1 MSLKLTTSLS
11 QRLVLT
17 PQLRQR
23 IEMLQMTT
31 LELTDLIQQQ
41 ILENPVLEEVATQEE
56 VGELAEKILDHLANA
71 DPGAA
76 PDEPQRLEAAEPEL
90 GSPASN
96 GSGDPEAVSS
106 VYVEG
111 EGDSSDGADGEGP
124 DVVAADLS
132 EDSVGDEIV
141 GEEGSRDAFEEIDFG
156 REFQDY
162 LDPGY
167 KTQEIEYKED
177 APTFEQFLTRA
188 PSLADHL
195 EWQLHMSPIAEE
207 ICEAAISVIGNLD
220 ADGRLNA
227 TNEEIA
233 AMGPW
238 GVETVEIARQS
249 VMHLDP
255 VGCGARDV
263 RECLLVQLEVRGE
276 SDRLAARLIGEHLSE
291 LQQHK
296 LPHLA
301 KQINTDVDTLL
312 DELQFIRTLDPY
324 PGRRYSSE
332 EPILISP
339 EIYIEKLD
347 EADEEYII
355 YFADD
360 GSPRLRVSQQYQQ
373 MLGKPDVSN
382 ETKSFIREK
391 MRSAVDLLRN
401 IEHRRQTI
409 YKVVESIVH
418 RQQDFLDKGVQYIKP
433 MMLKDIAE
441 DIGMHLSTVS
451 RVVNRKYAHTPQG
464 VIELRRF
471 FTEGMMNED
480 GEEISTRII
489 KLKIKKLIEEEDS
502 HNPITDD
509 QVVKILIKDGIKLS
523 RRTVAKYRD
532 QMSIPGSR
540 ERRAVV

>member
-1 MSLKLTTSLS
+1 MSVMLTTSLS

-31 LELTDLIQQQ
+31 LELSELIQQQ
-41 ILENPVLEEVATQEE
+41 MTENPVLEEVATQEE
-56 VGELAEKILDHLANA
+56 ARELAEKILDHMASGGEIENFE
-71 DPGAA
+71 A
-76 PDEPQRLEAAEPEL
+76 PSVDASAPEL
-90 GSPASN
+90 GEPASN
-96 GSGDPEAVSS
+96 GSGDVEAESSFLPEHETEYAANADAEGVSVEAGEELAPEAT
-106 VYVEG
+106 
-111 EGDSSDGADGEGP
+111 
-124 DVVAADLS
+124 
-132 EDSVGDEIV
+132 
-141 GEEGSRDAFEEIDFG
+141 RDPFEEVDFG

-167 KTQEIEYKED
+167 KTQEFEYKED

-188 PSLADHL
+188 PSLGEHL
-195 EWQLHMSPIAEE
+195 EWQLHMDSQEGAVSDAAE
-207 ICEAAISVIGNLD
+207 CVIGNLD
-220 ADGRLNA
+220 PDGRLTA
-227 TNEEIA
+227 SNEEISA
-233 AMGPW
+233 LGGW
-238 GVETVEIARQS
+238 SEEVVEKARAI
-249 VMHLDP
+249 VIRLEP
-255 VGCGARDV
+255 IGCGARDV
-263 RECLLVQLEVRGE
+263 RECLMAQLEARGE
-276 SDRLAARLIGEHLSE
+276 TDRLATQLIRDHLAE

-301 KQINTDVDTLL
+301 KQLNIEIETLAE
-312 DELQFIRTLDPY
+312 ELHFIRTLDPY
-324 PGRRYSSE
+324 PGRSYYSE

-347 EADEEYII
+347 ENGDYVI

-360 GSPRLRVSQQYQQ
+360 GSPRLRINPNYQQ
-373 MLGKPDVSN
+373 MLSQTGVTK
-382 ETKSFIREK
+382 ETRDFIKEK
-391 MRSAVDLLRN
+391 VRSAVDLLRN

-409 YKVVESIVH
+409 YRVVESIVN
-418 RQQDFLDKGVQYIKP
+418 RQREFLDKGVEYIKP

-471 FTEGMMNED
+471 FTEGMLNEE

-509 QVVKILIKDGIKLS
+509 QVVKILVKDGIKLS

-532 QMSIPGSR
+532 QMHIPGSR
-540 ERRAVV
+540 ERRAVI

>member
-23 IEMLQMTT
+23 IEMLQMTS

-41 ILENPVLEEVATQEE
+41 LLENPVLEEVPSQEE
-56 VGELAEKILDHLANA
+56 VQEIAEKVLDHLASA
-71 DPGAA
+71 DSNSFEETA
-76 PDEPQRLEAAEPEL
+76 PEP
-90 GSPASN
+90 GSPATN
-96 GSGDPEAVSS
+96 GSGDPEVLSS
-106 VYVEG
+106 LP
-111 EGDSSDGADGEGP
+111 ATDGEMDGGEA
-124 DVVAADLS
+124 VATADHEEGVS
-132 EDSVGDEIV
+132 EDSGTDEAQ
-141 GEEGSRDAFEEIDFG
+141 RDAFEEIDFG

-177 APTFEQFLTRA
+177 APTFEQFLTRP
-188 PSLADHL
+188 PSLAEHL
-195 EWQLHMSPIAEE
+195 EWQLHMTTLDVEVAD
-207 ICEAAISVIGNLD
+207 AAVAVIGNLD

-233 AMGPW
+233 AMQKCPEEI
-238 GVETVEIARQS
+238 VEKARHA
-249 VMHLDP
+249 VMRLDP
-255 VGCGARDV
+255 VGCGAHDV
-263 RECLLVQLEVRGE
+263 KECLLVQLEVRGE
-276 SDRLAARLIGEHLSE
+276 TDRLAPRLISDHFAD
-291 LQQHK
+291 LQQHR
-296 LPHLA
+296 LPHLS
-301 KQINTDVDTLL
+301 KQIGVDVETLL
-312 DELQFIRTLDPY
+312 EELQFIRTLDPY
-324 PGRRYSSE
+324 PGRRYSSD

-347 EADEEYII
+347 ENDDDYVI

-373 MLGKPDVSN
+373 MLSQGVSN

-409 YKVVESIVH
+409 YKVVESIVQ
-418 RQQDFLDKGVQYIKP
+418 RQRDFLDHGVQHLKP

-471 FTEGMMNED
+471 FTEGMLNED
-480 GEEISTRII
+480 GEEVSTRII
-489 KLKIKKLIEEEDS
+489 KLQIKKLIEEEDS

-509 QVVKILIKDGIKLS
+509 QVVKILAKDGIKLS

-532 QMSIPGSR
+532 QMQIPGSR

>member
-31 LELTDLIQQQ
+31 LELSDLIQQQ
-41 ILENPVLEEVATQEE
+41 LLENPVLEEVPSQEE
-56 VGELAEKILDHLANA
+56 VQELAEKVLDHLASAEANTFEEQ
-71 DPGAA
+71 A
-76 PDEPQRLEAAEPEL
+76 PEA
-90 GSPASN
+90 GSPATN
-96 GSGDPEAVSS
+96 GSGDPDVLSS
-106 VYVEG
+106 LPA
-111 EGDSSDGADGEGP
+111 SSDGEVEGGETI
-124 DVVAADLS
+124 AAG
-132 EDSVGDEIV
+132 EHDE
-141 GEEGSRDAFEEIDFG
+141 GGSEEGVTDDSQRDAFEEIDFG

-177 APTFEQFLTRA
+177 APTFEQFLTR
-188 PSLADHL
+188 PQSLAEHL
-195 EWQLHMSPIAEE
+195 EWQLSMSSVDEDVREAG
-207 ICEAAISVIGNLD
+207 ICVIGNLN

-233 AMGPW
+233 Q
-238 GVETVEIARQS
+238 VEKIPEEIVERARQE
-249 VMHLDP
+249 VMRLDP

-263 RECLLVQLEVRGE
+263 KECLLVQLEVIGE
-276 SDRLAARLIGEHLSE
+276 SDRLATKLISEHLAD

-296 LPHLA
+296 LPHLS
-301 KQINTDVDTLL
+301 KQIGVDVETLL
-312 DELQFIRTLDPY
+312 EELQFIRTLDPY
-324 PGRRYSSE
+324 PGRRYSSD

-347 EADEEYII
+347 ENDEDYVI

-360 GSPRLRVSQQYQQ
+360 GSPRLRVSPQYQQ
-373 MLGKPDVSN
+373 MLSQGVSN

-409 YKVVESIVH
+409 YKVVESIVQ
-418 RQQDFLDKGVQYIKP
+418 RQKDFLDHGVQYIKP

-471 FTEGMMNED
+471 FTEGMLNEE

-509 QVVKILIKDGIKLS
+509 QVVKILAKDGIKLS

-532 QMSIPGSR
+532 QMQIPGSR

>member
-31 LELTDLIQQQ
+31 IELTDLIQQQ
-41 ILENPVLEEVATQEE
+41 LLENPVLEEVATQEE
-56 VGELAEKILDHLANA
+56 AQELAEKILDHLASSDA
-71 DPGAA
+71 EGSFEQSAGGASDLDA
-76 PDEPQRLEAAEPEL
+76 GGP
-90 GSPASN
+90 SSN
-96 GSGDPEAVSS
+96 GSGDVDVLSALPATAEF
-106 VYVEG
+106 EG
-111 EGDSSDGADGEGP
+111 SDTLGGAEGSEEGGG
-124 DVVAADLS
+124 DEV
-132 EDSVGDEIV
+132 VGDE
-141 GEEGSRDAFEEIDFG
+141 SRDPFEEIDFG

-177 APTFEQFLTRA
+177 APTFEQFLTRP
-188 PSLADHL
+188 PSLSDHI
-195 EWQLHMSPIAEE
+195 EWQLHMSPIESE
-207 ICEAAISVIGNLD
+207 VCEAAICVIGNLN

-227 TNEEIA
+227 TNEEMA
-233 AMGPW
+233 AMGTW
-238 GVETVEIARQS
+238 SETLVEQARQAI
-249 VMHLDP
+249 MRLDP

-276 SDRLAARLIGEHLSE
+276 SERLAARLITDHLSD

-296 LPHLA
+296 LPHLS
-301 KQINTDVDTLL
+301 KQIGVDVDTLL
-312 DELQFIRTLDPY
+312 NELQFIRTLDPY

-347 EADEEYII
+347 ENDDEYVI

-360 GSPRLRVSQQYQQ
+360 GSPRLRVSQQYQT
-373 MLGKPDVSN
+373 MLGQQGVSN

-409 YKVVESIVH
+409 YKVVESIVQ
-418 RQQDFLDKGVQYIKP
+418 RQREFLDHGVQYIKP

-489 KLKIKKLIEEEDS
+489 KLQIKKLIEEEDS

-509 QVVKILIKDGIKLS
+509 QVVKILAKDGIKLS

>member
-31 LELTDLIQQQ
+31 LELSDLIQQQ
-41 ILENPVLEEVATQEE
+41 MLENPVLEEVATQEE
-56 VGELAEKILDHLANA
+56 ARELAEKILDHLANA

-76 PDEPQRLEAAEPEL
+76 PDQPQIEASEPEL
-90 GSPASN
+90 GSPSSN
-96 GSGDPEAVSS
+96 GSGDSGPLLPTYA
-106 VYVEG
+106 EG
-111 EGDSSDGADGEGP
+111 EGEGEGGDGESLA
-124 DVVAADLS
+124 AADLS
-132 EDSVGDEIV
+132 EDSVGDEVV
-141 GEEGSRDAFEEIDFG
+141 GEEATRDAFEEIDFG

-195 EWQLHMSPIAEE
+195 EWQLHMSPIEGD

-233 AMGPW
+233 AMGGW
-238 GVETVEIARQS
+238 TEETVEKSRQA

-255 VGCGARDV
+255 IGCGARDV

-276 SDRLAARLIGEHLSE
+276 SDRLAAGLIGDHLSD

-301 KQINTDVDTLL
+301 KQIGSDVDTLL
-312 DELQFIRTLDPY
+312 SELQFIRTLDPY

-332 EPILISP
+332 KPILISP

-347 EADEEYII
+347 EDDEEYVI
-355 YFADD
+355 YFSDD

-373 MLGKPDVSN
+373 MLGKADVSN

-409 YKVVESIVH
+409 YKVVESIVN
-418 RQQDFLDKGVQYIKP
+418 RQSDFLDKGVQYIKP

>member
-41 ILENPVLEEVATQEE
+41 LLENPVLEEVATQEE
-56 VGELAEKILDHLANA
+56 AQELAEKILDHLTSS
-71 DPGAA
+71 DPGAV
-76 PDEPQRLEAAEPEL
+76 PDQQSVEVVEPEL
-90 GSPASN
+90 GSPSSN
-96 GSGDPEAVSS
+96 GSGDTGPLPSLAGE
-106 VYVEG
+106 VEG
-111 EGDSSDGADGEGP
+111 DTSESATIEPGDRIEELAGDDANAD
-124 DVVAADLS
+124 
-132 EDSVGDEIV
+132 
-141 GEEGSRDAFEEIDFG
+141 EGSRDPFEEIDFG

-177 APTFEQFLTRA
+177 APTFEQFLTRP

-195 EWQLHMSPIAEE
+195 EWQLHMSPIEE
-207 ICEAAISVIGNLD
+207 DVCDAAVSVIGNLD

-233 AMGPW
+233 AMGDW
-238 GVETVEIARQS
+238 SEELVETSRQA
-249 VMHLDP
+249 VLRLDP

-276 SDRLAARLIGEHLSE
+276 NDRLAARLISEHLAE

-301 KQINTDVDTLL
+301 KQIGVDVDSLL
-312 DELQFIRTLDPY
+312 SELQFIRTLDPY

-332 EPILISP
+332 EPVLIAP

-347 EADEEYII
+347 ENDEQYII

-373 MLGKPDVSN
+373 MLGQTDVSN

-418 RQQDFLDKGVQYIKP
+418 RQQEFLDKGVQYIKP

-502 HNPITDD
+502 HSPITDD
-509 QVVKILIKDGIKLS
+509 QVVKILAKDGIKLS

>member
-1 MSLKLTTSLS
+1 
-11 QRLVLT
+11 LT

-31 LELTDLIQQQ
+31 LELSDLIQQQ
-41 ILENPVLEEVATQEE
+41 LLENPVLEEVATQEE
-56 VGELAEKILDHLANA
+56 ARELAEKILDHLSSGDDGSSFDKPAGESIEA
-71 DPGAA
+71 DVAA
-76 PDEPQRLEAAEPEL
+76 A
-90 GSPASN
+90 SSN
-96 GSGDPEAVSS
+96 GTGELDPSLAAYAEQEFEGRNEVSAT
-106 VYVEG
+106 G
-111 EGDSSDGADGEGP
+111 ETSEPVSD
-124 DVVAADLS
+124 
-132 EDSVGDEIV
+132 ED
-141 GEEGSRDAFEEIDFG
+141 GSRDAFEEIDFG

-167 KTQEIEYKED
+167 KTQEYEYKED
-177 APTFEQFLTRA
+177 APTFEQFLTKA
-188 PSLADHL
+188 QSLSEHL
-195 EWQLHMSPIAEE
+195 EWQLHMDPIAEE
-207 ICEAAISVIGNLD
+207 VQDAAICVIGNLD
-220 ADGRLNA
+220 ADGRLTA

-238 GVETVEIARQS
+238 PEDFVERARQV
-249 VMHLDP
+249 VMRLDP
-255 VGCGARDV
+255 LGCGARDV
-263 RECLLVQLEVRGE
+263 RECLLVQLEVAGE
-276 SDRLAARLIGEHLSE
+276 TERLATRLISDHLSE

-296 LPHLA
+296 LPHLS
-301 KQINTDVDTLL
+301 KQIGVDVDTLMN
-312 DELQFIRTLDPY
+312 ELQFIRTLDPY

-332 EPILISP
+332 EPVLIAP
-339 EIYIEKLD
+339 EIYIEKL
-347 EADEEYII
+347 EADDEEYVI
-355 YFADD
+355 YFGDD
-360 GSPRLRVSQQYQQ
+360 GSPRLRLSPQYQT
-373 MLGKPDVSN
+373 MLAQQGVNN

-418 RQQDFLDKGVQYIKP
+418 RQRDFLDHGVQHIKP

-489 KLKIKKLIEEEDS
+489 KLKIKKLIEDEDS

-509 QVVKILIKDGIKLS
+509 QVVKILLRDGIKLS

-532 QMSIPGSR
+532 QMQIPGSR

>member
-31 LELTDLIQQQ
+31 LELSDLIQQQ
-41 ILENPVLEEVATQEE
+41 LLENPVLEEVPSQEE
-56 VGELAEKILDHLANA
+56 VQELAEKVLDHLASS
-71 DPGAA
+71 DSEA
-76 PDEPQRLEAAEPEL
+76 PFGDAPET
-90 GSPASN
+90 GTPATN
-96 GSGDPEAVSS
+96 GSGDAEVVASVAAPETEVSEAVAT
-106 VYVEG
+106 G
-111 EGDSSDGADGEGP
+111 EG
-124 DVVAADLS
+124 
-132 EDSVGDEIV
+132 
-141 GEEGSRDAFEEIDFG
+141 GEEGDGGIDEARDAFEEIDFG

-177 APTFEQFLTRA
+177 APTFEQFLTRP
-188 PSLADHL
+188 PSLAEHL
-195 EWQLHMSPIAEE
+195 EWQLHMSSIDPELVDPAV
-207 ICEAAISVIGNLD
+207 CVIGNLN
-220 ADGRLNA
+220 ADGRLGA
-227 TNEEIA
+227 TNEEMA
-233 AMGPW
+233 AMENVSEEI
-238 GVETVEIARQS
+238 VERARQAI
-249 VMHLDP
+249 MRLDP
-255 VGCGARDV
+255 IGCGARDV
-263 RECLLVQLEVRGE
+263 KECLLVQLEVLGE
-276 SDRLAARLIGEHLSE
+276 SDRLAAKLISEHFAD

-296 LPHLA
+296 LPHLS
-301 KQINTDVDTLL
+301 KQIGVDVEVLL
-312 DELQFIRTLDPY
+312 EELQFIRTLDPY

-347 EADEEYII
+347 ENDDEYVI

-373 MLGKPDVSN
+373 MLSQGVSN

-409 YKVVESIVH
+409 YKVVESIVQ
-418 RQQDFLDKGVQYIKP
+418 RQKDFLDHGVQHIKP

-471 FTEGMMNED
+471 FTEGMLNED

-489 KLKIKKLIEEEDS
+489 KLQIKKLIEEEDS

-509 QVVKILIKDGIKLS
+509 QVVKILAKDGIKLS

-532 QMSIPGSR
+532 QMQIPGSR

>member
-31 LELTDLIQQQ
+31 LELSDLIQQQ

-56 VGELAEKILDHLANA
+56 ARELAEKILDHLASSDA
-71 DPGAA
+71 GATPDP
-76 PDEPQRLEAAEPEL
+76 PQIEASEPEL
-90 GSPASN
+90 GSPSSN
-96 GSGDPEAVSS
+96 GSGDVEGLAPA
-106 VYVEG
+106 YAEG
-111 EGDSSDGADGEGP
+111 EGDAGDGESLG
-124 DVVAADLS
+124 AADLS
-132 EDSVGDEIV
+132 EDSIGDEVV
-141 GEEGSRDAFEEIDFG
+141 GEDASRDPFEEIDFG

-195 EWQLHMSPIAEE
+195 EWQLHMSPIEGD
-207 ICEAAISVIGNLD
+207 ICDAAISVIGNLD

-233 AMGPW
+233 AMGGW
-238 GVETVEIARQS
+238 TEEIVEQARQA

-255 VGCGARDV
+255 IGCGARNV
-263 RECLLVQLEVRGE
+263 RECLLVQVEVRGE
-276 SDRLAARLIGEHLSE
+276 SHRLATKLISEHLTD

-301 KQINTDVDTLL
+301 KQIGNDVDTLL
-312 DELQFIRTLDPY
+312 TELQFIRTLDPY

-347 EADEEYII
+347 EDDEDYVI
-355 YFADD
+355 YFSDD

-373 MLGKPDVSN
+373 MLGKSDVSN

-418 RQQDFLDKGVQYIKP
+418 RQKDFLDKGVQYIKP

-502 HNPITDD
+502 HSPITDD
-509 QVVKILIKDGIKLS
+509 QVVKILIRDGIKLS

>member
-31 LELTDLIQQQ
+31 LELSDLIQQQ
-41 ILENPVLEEVATQEE
+41 LLENPVLEEVPSQEE
-56 VGELAEKILDHLANA
+56 VQELAEKVLDHLASA
-71 DPGAA
+71 DSASTFEEQA
-76 PDEPQRLEAAEPEL
+76 PEA
-90 GSPASN
+90 GSPATN
-96 GSGDPEAVSS
+96 GSGDADVLSSLPAAGDAEVDGGEAV
-106 VYVEG
+106 
-111 EGDSSDGADGEGP
+111 A
-124 DVVAADLS
+124 AADH
-132 EDSVGDEIV
+132 
-141 GEEGSRDAFEEIDFG
+141 EEGVADDGGTDEAQRDAFEEIDFG

-177 APTFEQFLTRA
+177 APTFEQFLTRP
-188 PSLADHL
+188 PSLAEHL
-195 EWQLHMSPIAEE
+195 EWQLNMTTLDSDVRD
-207 ICEAAISVIGNLD
+207 AAIAVIGNLN
-220 ADGRLNA
+220 ADGRLSA
-227 TNEEIA
+227 TNEEMA
-233 AMGPW
+233 AMEKVSEEV
-238 GVETVEIARQS
+238 VEHARQE
-249 VMHLDP
+249 VMRLDP

-263 RECLLVQLEVRGE
+263 KECLLVQLEVLGE
-276 SDRLAARLIGEHLSE
+276 SDRLATKLINEHFAD

-296 LPHLA
+296 LPHLS
-301 KQINTDVDTLL
+301 KQIGIDVETLL
-312 DELQFIRTLDPY
+312 EELQFIRTLDPY

-347 EADEEYII
+347 ENDDDYII

-373 MLGKPDVSN
+373 MLSQGVSN

-409 YKVVESIVH
+409 YKVVESIVA
-418 RQQDFLDKGVQYIKP
+418 RQKDFLDHGVQQIKP

-471 FTEGMMNED
+471 FTE
-480 GEEISTRII
+480 
-489 KLKIKKLIEEEDS
+489 
-502 HNPITDD
+502 
-509 QVVKILIKDGIKLS
+509 
-523 RRTVAKYRD
+523 
-532 QMSIPGSR
+532 
-540 ERRAVV
+540 

>member
-23 IEMLQMTT
+23 IEMLQMTS

-41 ILENPVLEEVATQEE
+41 LLENPVLEEVPSQEE
-56 VGELAEKILDHLANA
+56 VQEIAEKVLDHLASSEA
-71 DPGAA
+71 DTFEAHA
-76 PDEPQRLEAAEPEL
+76 PEA
-90 GSPASN
+90 GSPATN
-96 GSGDPEAVSS
+96 GAGD
-106 VYVEG
+106 
-111 EGDSSDGADGEGP
+111 P
-124 DVVAADLS
+124 DVVASLPAANDG
-132 EDSVGDEIV
+132 EVGEAIAGGEHEEAG
-141 GEEGSRDAFEEIDFG
+141 GEEGVTDDAQRDAFEEIDFG

-177 APTFEQFLTRA
+177 APTFEQFLTRP
-188 PSLADHL
+188 PSLAEHL
-195 EWQLHMSPIAEE
+195 EWQLNMTTLDEDVRD
-207 ICEAAISVIGNLD
+207 AAICVIGNLN

-227 TNEEIA
+227 SNEEIA
-233 AMGPW
+233 E
-238 GVETVEIARQS
+238 VEKISLEVIERARQE
-249 VMHLDP
+249 VMRLDP

-263 RECLLVQLEVRGE
+263 KECLLVQLEVLGE
-276 SDRLAARLIGEHLSE
+276 TDRLAARLISEHLAD

-296 LPHLA
+296 LPHLS
-301 KQINTDVDTLL
+301 KQIGIDVETLL
-312 DELQFIRTLDPY
+312 EELQFIRTLDPY
-324 PGRRYSSE
+324 PGRRYSSD

-339 EIYIEKLD
+339 EIYIEKLEEND
-347 EADEEYII
+347 EDYVI

-360 GSPRLRVSQQYQQ
+360 GNPRLRVSQQYQQ
-373 MLGKPDVSN
+373 MLSQGVSN

-409 YKVVESIVH
+409 YKVVESIVA
-418 RQQDFLDKGVQYIKP
+418 RQKEFLDHGVQYLKP

-471 FTEGMMNED
+471 FTEGMLNEE

-509 QVVKILIKDGIKLS
+509 QVVKILAKDGIKLS

>member
-31 LELTDLIQQQ
+31 LELSDLIQQQ
-41 ILENPVLEEVATQEE
+41 LLENPVLEEVPSQEE
-56 VGELAEKILDHLANA
+56 VQEIAEKVLDHLASA
-71 DPGAA
+71 DSNSFEDSA
-76 PDEPQRLEAAEPEL
+76 PEP
-90 GSPASN
+90 GSPGTN
-96 GSGDPEAVSS
+96 GSGDAEVLSSLPATDGDLDGGGEAIATADHE
-106 VYVEG
+106 EG
-111 EGDSSDGADGEGP
+111 GSDEGP
-124 DVVAADLS
+124 AD
-132 EDSVGDEIV
+132 DSQ
-141 GEEGSRDAFEEIDFG
+141 RDAFEEIDFG

-177 APTFEQFLTRA
+177 APTFEQFLTRP
-188 PSLADHL
+188 PSLAEHL
-195 EWQLHMSPIAEE
+195 EWQLNMTTLDSDVRD
-207 ICEAAISVIGNLD
+207 AATAVIGNLN
-220 ADGRLNA
+220 ADGRLGA

-233 AMGPW
+233 AMEKVSEEV
-238 GVETVEIARQS
+238 VERARQE
-249 VMHLDP
+249 VMRLDP
-255 VGCGARDV
+255 VGCGAREV
-263 RECLLVQLEVRGE
+263 KECLLVQLEVLGE
-276 SDRLAARLIGEHLSE
+276 SDRLASKLISEHFSE

-296 LPHLA
+296 LPHLS
-301 KQINTDVDTLL
+301 KQIGVDVETLL
-312 DELQFIRTLDPY
+312 EELQFIRTLDPY
-324 PGRRYSSE
+324 PGRRYSSD

-347 EADEEYII
+347 ENDEDYVI

-373 MLGKPDVSN
+373 MLGQGVSN

-409 YKVVESIVH
+409 YKVVESIVA
-418 RQQDFLDKGVQYIKP
+418 RQKDFLDHGVQHIKP

-471 FTEGMMNED
+471 FTEGMLNEE

-509 QVVKILIKDGIKLS
+509 QVVKILAKDGIKLS

-532 QMSIPGSR
+532 QMQIPGSR

>member
-1 MSLKLTTSLS
+1 MSVKLTTNLS

-31 LELTDLIQQQ
+31 LELSDLIQQQ
-41 ILENPVLEEVATQEE
+41 LLENPVLEEVPSQEE
-56 VGELAEKILDHLANA
+56 TNELAGKILDQLANGDA
-71 DPGAA
+71 GSSFDLAPNEGAA
-76 PDEPQRLEAAEPEL
+76 ADFNGSPENGAGEVDMDAVNLYAEPE
-90 GSPASN
+90 GGIATA
-96 GSGDPEAVSS
+96 DEAG
-106 VYVEG
+106 G
-111 EGDSSDGADGEGP
+111 EAGEDGGT
-124 DVVAADLS
+124 
-132 EDSVGDEIV
+132 DEA
-141 GEEGSRDAFEEIDFG
+141 SRDAFEEIDFG

-167 KTQEIEYKED
+167 KTQEFEYKED

-188 PSLADHL
+188 PSLSEHL
-195 EWQLHMSPIAEE
+195 EWQLHMNPVSEE
-207 ICEAAISVIGNLD
+207 ICDVALCVIGNLD
-220 ADGRLNA
+220 ADGRLTA

-233 AMGPW
+233 GMGNGW
-238 GVETVEIARQS
+238 SEELAEEARQI
-249 VMHLDP
+249 VMRLDP
-255 VGCGARDV
+255 VGCGARDA
-263 RECLLVQLEVRGE
+263 RECLLAQLETRGE
-276 SDRLAARLIGEHLSE
+276 SDRLAGRLINDHLLE

-296 LPHLA
+296 LPNLS
-301 KQINTDVDTLL
+301 KQIGIDVEKLI
-312 DELQFIRTLDPY
+312 EEVQYIRTLDPF
-324 PGRRYSSE
+324 PGRRYSSD
-332 EPILISP
+332 EPVLISP

-347 EADEEYII
+347 DEAEDWDELGGYVI

-360 GSPRLRVSQQYQQ
+360 GSPRLRISQNYQK
-373 MLGKPDVSN
+373 MLGQQQTTK
-382 ETKSFIREK
+382 ETRDFIRDK

-409 YKVVESIVH
+409 YKVVESMVKK
-418 RQQDFLDKGVQYIKP
+418 QKEFLDKGVQYIKP

-471 FTEGMMNED
+471 FTEGMMNEE
-480 GEEISTRII
+480 GEEVSTRII

-509 QVVKILIKDGIKLS
+509 QIVKILIKDGIKLS

-532 QMSIPGSR
+532 QMNIPGSR
-540 ERRAVV
+540 ERRAPV

>member
-56 VGELAEKILDHLANA
+56 VGELAEKILDHLASA
-71 DPGAA
+71 DPGTAA
-76 PDEPQRLEAAEPEL
+76 DEPQRLESIEPEL
-90 GSPASN
+90 GTPSSN
-96 GSGDPEAVSS
+96 GSGDLEGVASA
-106 VYVEG
+106 YVEG
-111 EGDSSDGADGEGP
+111 ESAGVDGDIEGRE
-124 DVVAADLS
+124 VVVDPS
-132 EDSVGDEIV
+132 EDSVGDDIV
-141 GEEGSRDAFEEIDFG
+141 GEDASRDAFEEIDFG

-188 PSLADHL
+188 PSLAEHL

-207 ICEAAISVIGNLD
+207 ICDAAISVIGNLD

-233 AMGPW
+233 AMGEW
-238 GVETVEIARQS
+238 TEETVEAARQA

-255 VGCGARDV
+255 IGCGARDV
-263 RECLLVQLEVRGE
+263 RECLLVQLEVKGE
-276 SDRLAARLIGEHLSE
+276 SERLAARLISEHLSE

-301 KQINTDVDTLL
+301 KQINSDVDTLL
-312 DELQFIRTLDPY
+312 NELQFIRTLDPY

-347 EADEEYII
+347 EADDEYII

-373 MLGKPDVSN
+373 MLGKSDVSN

-418 RQQDFLDKGVQYIKP
+418 RQQEFLDKGVQYIKP

-509 QVVKILIKDGIKLS
+509 QVVKILIRDGIKLS

-540 ERRAVV
+540 ERRAVT